1 MISCLE
7 DKACSI
13 HWYKG
18 SVQDRDEAGGDYIEE
33 IAALTSYHYFCT
45 KSICN
50 VNWGIKFQNEHDSRQ
65 SDAILILACGA
76 SH

>member
-1 MISCLE
+1 M
-7 DKACSI
+7 
-13 HWYKG
+13 
-18 SVQDRDEAGGDYIEE
+18 
-33 IAALTSYHYFCT
+33 TSYYYFCT

-50 VNWGIKFQNEHDSRQ
+50 VNWGIKFKKEHDSGQ